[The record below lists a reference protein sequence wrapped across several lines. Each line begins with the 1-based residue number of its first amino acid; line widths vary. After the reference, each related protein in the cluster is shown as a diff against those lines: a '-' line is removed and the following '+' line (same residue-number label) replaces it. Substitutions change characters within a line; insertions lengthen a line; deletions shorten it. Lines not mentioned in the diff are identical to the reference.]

1 MKTNRA
7 LITAPL
13 LIALIFPVF
22 SAPTA
27 VAADCTKAC
36 LAVTVE
42 NGQIVV
48 SGQKGNGPKSTKVVK
63 KVVAV
68 KKAAPVKKVVPK
80 KPVIKP
86 VIPRAPSGVIATKK
100 AVVKKPAIKK
110 PVAKK
115 VVAKKATAP
124 TSIADRL
131 TKLLPT
137 GGVAYQ
143 PGFEPLVHVPV
154 VFWCDLPKV
163 FSTRFNIV
171 GEVVDVTLRPSF
183 TWSFGDG
190 SIMQSTDPGAPYPN
204 GSIQHTYLREG
215 TYLVT
220 MLATWGGTWSNQG
233 TIRAVSGQIKP
244 IRVATVKVVSAPTMF
259 VQ

>member
-1 MKTNRA
+1 MKKLKA

-13 LIALIFPVF
+13 LITLLFP
-22 SAPTA
+22 APTA

-63 KVVAV
+63 KVTAV
-68 KKAAPVKKVVPK
+68 KKVAPK
-80 KPVIKP
+80 KPVIKR
-86 VIPRAPSGVIATKK
+86 VVLKQPSAVVATRKP
-100 AVVKKPAIKK
+100 VVKKPV
-110 PVAKK
+110 VAKKK
-115 VVAKKATAP
+115 VVAKKAVAA

-143 PGFEPLVHVPV
+143 PAYEPLVHVPV
-154 VFWCDLPKV
+154 VFWCDLPKI
-163 FSTRFNIV
+163 FTTRFNIV

-183 TWSFGDG
+183 SWSFGDG
-190 SIMQSTDPGAPYPN
+190 SVMSSTDPGAPYPN
-204 GSIQHTYLREG
+204 GSIQHAYLKEG

-220 MLATWGGTWSNQG
+220 MLATWGGTWSNEG
-233 TIRAVSGQIKP
+233 TIRAVTGQIKTV
-244 IRVATVKVVSAPTMF
+244 RVATIKVVSAPTMF

>member
-1 MKTNRA
+1 MKTHRA

-13 LIALIFPVF
+13 LIALLFP
-22 SAPTA
+22 APTA
-27 VAADCTKAC
+27 VAADCTTAC
-36 LAVTVE
+36 LDVTVE

-63 KVVAV
+63 KVTAV
-68 KKAAPVKKVVPK
+68 KKVAPK
-80 KPVIKP
+80 KPVIKR
-86 VIPRAPSGVIATKK
+86 VVLKQPS
-100 AVVKKPAIKK
+100 AVVATRK
-110 PVAKK
+110 PVVAKKK
-115 VVAKKATAP
+115 VVAKKAVAA

-143 PGFEPLVHVPV
+143 PAFEPLVHVPV
-154 VFWCDLPKV
+154 VFWCDLPKI

-183 TWSFGDG
+183 SWSFGDG
-190 SIMQSTDPGAPYPN
+190 SVMSSTDPGAPYPN
-204 GSIQHTYLREG
+204 GSIQHAYLKEG

-233 TIRAVSGQIKP
+233 TIRAVTGQIKT

>member
-1 MKTNRA
+1 MKIHKA
-7 LITAPL
+7 FIAAPL
-13 LIALIFPVF
+13 LIAFLIP
-22 SAPTA
+22 APKSF
-27 VAADCTKAC
+27 AADCTKAC

-63 KVVAV
+63 KVTAV
-68 KKAAPVKKVVPK
+68 KKVAPK
-80 KPVIKP
+80 KPVIKRIVLKQPSAVVATRKP
-86 VIPRAPSGVIATKK
+86 VVKKKRVVTKK
-100 AVVKKPAIKK
+100 AVA
-110 PVAKK
+110 A
-115 VVAKKATAP
+115 

-137 GGVAYQ
+137 GGVAFQ
-143 PGFEPLVHVPV
+143 PAYEPLVHVPV
-154 VFWCDLPKV
+154 VFWCDLPKI
-163 FSTRFNIV
+163 FTTRFNIV

-183 TWSFGDG
+183 SWSFGDG
-190 SIMQSTDPGAPYPN
+190 SVMSSTDPGAPYPN
-204 GSIQHTYLREG
+204 GSIQHAYLKEG

-233 TIRAVSGQIKP
+233 TIRAVTGEIKT

>member
-1 MKTNRA
+1 MKKLKA

-13 LIALIFPVF
+13 LIALLFQ
-22 SAPTA
+22 APTA
-27 VAADCTKAC
+27 VAADCTTAC
-36 LAVTVE
+36 LEVRVE

-68 KKAAPVKKVVPK
+68 KKVVLK
-80 KPVIKP
+80 KPVFKRVVIKQ
-86 VIPRAPSGVIATKK
+86 PSAVVATRKP
-100 AVVKKPAIKK
+100 VVKKPV
-110 PVAKK
+110 VAKKK
-115 VVAKKATAP
+115 VVAKKAVAA

-137 GGVAYQ
+137 GGVAFQ
-143 PGFEPLVHVPV
+143 PAYEPLVHVPV
-154 VFWCDLPKV
+154 VFWCDLPKI

-183 TWSFGDG
+183 SWSFGDG
-190 SIMQSTDPGAPYPN
+190 SVMQSTDPGAPYPN
-204 GSIQHTYLREG
+204 GSIQHAYLKEG

-233 TIRAVSGQIKP
+233 TIRAVTGEIKT

>member
-1 MKTNRA
+1 MKTHRA

-13 LIALIFPVF
+13 LIALLFP
-22 SAPTA
+22 APTA
-27 VAADCTKAC
+27 VAADCTTAC
-36 LAVTVE
+36 LDVTVE

-63 KVVAV
+63 KVTAV
-68 KKAAPVKKVVPK
+68 KKVAPK
-80 KPVIKP
+80 KPVIKR
-86 VIPRAPSGVIATKK
+86 VVLKQPSAVVATRKP
-100 AVVKKPAIKK
+100 VVKKKR
-110 PVAKK
+110 
-115 VVAKKATAP
+115 VVAKKAVAA

-137 GGVAYQ
+137 GGVAFQ
-143 PGFEPLVHVPV
+143 PAFEPLVHVPV
-154 VFWCDLPKV
+154 VFWCDLPKI

-183 TWSFGDG
+183 SWSFGDG
-190 SIMQSTDPGAPYPN
+190 SVMSSTDPGAPYPN
-204 GSIQHTYLREG
+204 GSIQHAYLKEG

-233 TIRAVSGQIKP
+233 TIRAVTGQIKTV
-244 IRVATVKVVSAPTMF
+244 RVGTVKVVSAPTMF

>member
-68 KKAAPVKKVVPK
+68 KKVVPK
-80 KPVIKP
+80 KPVVKP
-86 VIPRAPSGVIATKK
+86 VVSKHPSTVVATRKP
-100 AVVKKPAIKK
+100 VVKKPAIKK

-115 VVAKKATAP
+115 VVAKKATAA

-233 TIRAVSGQIKP
+233 TIRAVSGQIKT

>member
-1 MKTNRA
+1 MKTNQA

-13 LIALIFPVF
+13 LIALLFP
-22 SAPTA
+22 APTA

-63 KVVAV
+63 KVTAV
-68 KKAAPVKKVVPK
+68 KKVAPK
-80 KPVIKP
+80 KPVIKRVVLKQPSAVVATRKP
-86 VIPRAPSGVIATKK
+86 VVKKKRVVTKK
-100 AVVKKPAIKK
+100 AVA
-110 PVAKK
+110 A
-115 VVAKKATAP
+115 

-137 GGVAYQ
+137 GGVAFQ
-143 PGFEPLVHVPV
+143 PAYEPLVHVPV
-154 VFWCDLPKV
+154 VFWCDLPKI

-183 TWSFGDG
+183 SWSFGDG
-190 SIMQSTDPGAPYPN
+190 SVMSSTDPGAPYPN
-204 GSIQHTYLREG
+204 GSIQHAYLKEG

-233 TIRAVSGQIKP
+233 TIRAVTGEIKT

>member
-1 MKTNRA
+1 MKKLKA

-13 LIALIFPVF
+13 LITLLFP
-22 SAPTA
+22 APTA
-27 VAADCTKAC
+27 VAADCTTAC
-36 LAVTVE
+36 LEVRVE

-68 KKAAPVKKVVPK
+68 KKVVLK
-80 KPVIKP
+80 KPVFKRVVIKQ
-86 VIPRAPSGVIATKK
+86 PSAVVATRKP
-100 AVVKKPAIKK
+100 VVKKPV
-110 PVAKK
+110 VAKKK
-115 VVAKKATAP
+115 VVAKKAVAA

-137 GGVAYQ
+137 GGVAFQ
-143 PGFEPLVHVPV
+143 PAYEPLVHVPV
-154 VFWCDLPKV
+154 VFWCDLPKI

-183 TWSFGDG
+183 SWSFGDG
-190 SIMQSTDPGAPYPN
+190 SVMQSTDPGAPYPN
-204 GSIQHTYLREG
+204 GSIQHAYLKEG

-220 MLATWGGTWSNQG
+220 MLATWGGTWSNEG
-233 TIRAVSGQIKP
+233 TIRAVTGQIKTV
-244 IRVATVKVVSAPTMF
+244 RVATIKVVSAPTMF

>member
-1 MKTNRA
+1 MKKLKA

-13 LIALIFPVF
+13 LIALLFP
-22 SAPTA
+22 APTA

-63 KVVAV
+63 KVTAV
-68 KKAAPVKKVVPK
+68 KKVAPK
-80 KPVIKP
+80 KPVIKR
-86 VIPRAPSGVIATKK
+86 VVLKQPS
-100 AVVKKPAIKK
+100 AVVAKRK
-110 PVAKK
+110 PVVKRKK
-115 VVAKKATAP
+115 VVAKKAVAA

-137 GGVAYQ
+137 GGVAFQ
-143 PGFEPLVHVPV
+143 PAYEPLVHVPV
-154 VFWCDLPKV
+154 VFWCDLPKI
-163 FSTRFNIV
+163 FTTRFNIV

-183 TWSFGDG
+183 SWSFGDG
-190 SIMQSTDPGAPYPN
+190 SVMSSTDPGAPYPN
-204 GSIQHTYLREG
+204 GSIQHAYLKEG

-233 TIRAVSGQIKP
+233 TIRAVTGEIKTV
-244 IRVATVKVVSAPTMF
+244 RVATVKVVSAPTMF

>member
-1 MKTNRA
+1 MKINKA
-7 LITAPL
+7 LIAGLISPL
-13 LIALIFPVF
+13 LIAHLFP
-22 SAPTA
+22 APKSF
-27 VAADCTKAC
+27 AADCTKAC
-36 LAVTVE
+36 LAVAVE

-63 KVVAV
+63 VVKQVTPA
-68 KKAAPVKKVVPK
+68 KKVVPK
-80 KPVIKP
+80 KPVVKRVVLKQPSAVVTKRKP
-86 VIPRAPSGVIATKK
+86 VVKRKKSTTKK
-100 AVVKKPAIKK
+100 AVAS
-110 PVAKK
+110 
-115 VVAKKATAP
+115 

-143 PGFEPLVHVPV
+143 PAFEPLVHVPV
-154 VFWCDLPKV
+154 VFWCDLPKI
-163 FSTRFNIV
+163 FTTRFNIV

-183 TWSFGDG
+183 SWSFGDG
-190 SIMQSTDPGAPYPN
+190 SVMSSTDPGAPYPN
-204 GSIQHTYLREG
+204 GSIQHAYLKEG

-233 TIRAVSGQIKP
+233 TIRAVTGEIKT

>member
-1 MKTNRA
+1 MKKLKA

-13 LIALIFPVF
+13 LITLLFP
-22 SAPTA
+22 APTA
-27 VAADCTKAC
+27 VATDCTTAC
-36 LAVTVE
+36 LDVRVE

-68 KKAAPVKKVVPK
+68 KKVAPK
-80 KPVIKP
+80 KPVFKRVVIKQ
-86 VIPRAPSGVIATKK
+86 PSAVVATRKP
-100 AVVKKPAIKK
+100 VVKKPVVPK
-110 PVAKK
+110 KK
-115 VVAKKATAP
+115 VVAKKAVAA

-137 GGVAYQ
+137 GGVAFQ
-143 PGFEPLVHVPV
+143 PAYEPLVHVPV
-154 VFWCDLPKV
+154 VFWCDLPKI

-183 TWSFGDG
+183 SWSFGDG
-190 SIMQSTDPGAPYPN
+190 SVMQSTDPGAPYPN
-204 GSIQHTYLREG
+204 GSIQHAYLKEG

-233 TIRAVSGQIKP
+233 TIRAVTGEIKT

>member
-1 MKTNRA
+1 MKTNQA

-13 LIALIFPVF
+13 LIALLFP
-22 SAPTA
+22 APTA

-63 KVVAV
+63 KVTAV
-68 KKAAPVKKVVPK
+68 KKVAPK
-80 KPVIKP
+80 KPVIKRVVLKQPSAVVATRKP
-86 VIPRAPSGVIATKK
+86 VVKKKRVVTKK
-100 AVVKKPAIKK
+100 AVA
-110 PVAKK
+110 A
-115 VVAKKATAP
+115 

-137 GGVAYQ
+137 GGVAFQ
-143 PGFEPLVHVPV
+143 PAYEPLVHVPV
-154 VFWCDLPKV
+154 VFWCDLPKI

-183 TWSFGDG
+183 SWSFGDG
-190 SIMQSTDPGAPYPN
+190 SVMSSTDPGAPYPN
-204 GSIQHTYLREG
+204 GSIQHAYLKEG

-220 MLATWGGTWSNQG
+220 LLATWGGTWSNEG
-233 TIRAVSGQIKP
+233 TIRAVTGQIKTV
-244 IRVATVKVVSAPTMF
+244 RVATIKVVSAPTMF

>member
-1 MKTNRA
+1 MKKLKA

-13 LIALIFPVF
+13 LITLLFP
-22 SAPTA
+22 APTA
-27 VAADCTKAC
+27 VAADCTTAC
-36 LAVTVE
+36 LEVRVE

-68 KKAAPVKKVVPK
+68 KKVAPK
-80 KPVIKP
+80 KPVFKRVVIKQ
-86 VIPRAPSGVIATKK
+86 PSAVVATRKP
-100 AVVKKPAIKK
+100 VVKKPV
-110 PVAKK
+110 VAKKK
-115 VVAKKATAP
+115 VVAKKAVAA

-137 GGVAYQ
+137 GGVAFQ
-143 PGFEPLVHVPV
+143 PAYEPLVHVPV
-154 VFWCDLPKV
+154 VFWCDLPKI

-183 TWSFGDG
+183 SWSFGDG
-190 SIMQSTDPGAPYPN
+190 SVMQSTDPGAPYPN
-204 GSIQHTYLREG
+204 GSIQHAYLKEG

-233 TIRAVSGQIKP
+233 TIRAVTGEIKT

>member
-1 MKTNRA
+1 MKTNSA

-13 LIALIFPVF
+13 LIALLFPA
-22 SAPTA
+22 STA

-68 KKAAPVKKVVPK
+68 KKVAPK
-80 KPVIKP
+80 KPVIKKI
-86 VIPRAPSGVIATKK
+86 VSKHPSTVVATRKP
-100 AVVKKPAIKK
+100 VVKKPAIKK
-110 PVAKK
+110 PVVKK
-115 VVAKKATAP
+115 VVAKKATAA

-143 PGFEPLVHVPV
+143 PGFEPLVNVPV
-154 VFWCDLPKV
+154 VFWCDLPKI

-204 GSIQHTYLREG
+204 GSIQHSYLKEG

-233 TIRAVSGQIKP
+233 TIRAVSGQIKT

>member
-1 MKTNRA
+1 MYKNPRKINKA
-7 LITAPL
+7 LIAAPL
-13 LIALIFPVF
+13 LIALIFP
-22 SAPTA
+22 APTA
-27 VAADCTKAC
+27 TAADCTKAC
-36 LAVTVE
+36 LDVSVE

-48 SGQKGNGPKSTKVVK
+48 SAQKGNGPKSSKVVK
-63 KVVAV
+63 KVTAV
-68 KKAAPVKKVVPK
+68 KKVAPK
-80 KPVIKP
+80 KPAIKRVIARP
-86 VIPRAPSGVIATKK
+86 PSGVIATRKPVARK
-100 AVVKKPAIKK
+100 PVVKK
-110 PVAKK
+110 KK
-115 VVAKKATAP
+115 VVAKKATAA

-143 PGFEPLVHVPV
+143 PAFEPLVHIPV
-154 VFWCDLPKV
+154 VFWCDLPKI

-190 SIMQSTDPGAPYPN
+190 SVMQSTDPGAPYPN
-204 GSIQHTYLREG
+204 GSIQHAYLKEG

-233 TIRAVSGQIKP
+233 TIRAVTGQIKT
-244 IRVATVKVVSAPTMF
+244 IRVATIKVVSAPTMF

>member
-1 MKTNRA
+1 MKTNSA
-7 LITAPL
+7 LITASL
-13 LIALIFPVF
+13 LIALLFPASTV
-22 SAPTA
+22 

-36 LAVTVE
+36 LDVTVE

-68 KKAAPVKKVVPK
+68 KKVVPK
-80 KPVIKP
+80 KPVVKP
-86 VIPRAPSGVIATKK
+86 IVAKHPSTVVATRKP
-100 AVVKKPAIKK
+100 VVKKPAIKK
-110 PVAKK
+110 PVVKK
-115 VVAKKATAP
+115 VVAKKATAA

-143 PGFEPLVHVPV
+143 PGFEPLINVPV
-154 VFWCDLPKV
+154 VFWCDLPKI

-183 TWSFGDG
+183 SWSFGDG

-204 GSIQHTYLREG
+204 GSIQHAYLKEG

-233 TIRAVSGQIKP
+233 TIRAVSGQIKT

>member
-1 MKTNRA
+1 MKTNQA

-13 LIALIFPVF
+13 LIALLFP
-22 SAPTA
+22 APTA

-63 KVVAV
+63 KVTAV
-68 KKAAPVKKVVPK
+68 KKVAPK
-80 KPVIKP
+80 KPVIKRVVLKQPSAVVATRKP
-86 VIPRAPSGVIATKK
+86 VVKKKRVVTKK
-100 AVVKKPAIKK
+100 AVA
-110 PVAKK
+110 A
-115 VVAKKATAP
+115 

-137 GGVAYQ
+137 GGVAVQ
-143 PGFEPLVHVPV
+143 PAYEPLVHVPV
-154 VFWCDLPKV
+154 VFWCDLPKI

-183 TWSFGDG
+183 SWSFGDG
-190 SIMQSTDPGAPYPN
+190 SVMQSTDPGAPYPN
-204 GSIQHTYLREG
+204 GSIQHAYLKEG

-233 TIRAVSGQIKP
+233 TIRAVTGEIKT

>member
-1 MKTNRA
+1 MKKLKA
-7 LITAPL
+7 LVTAPL
-13 LIALIFPVF
+13 LIALLFPV
-22 SAPTA
+22 PTA
-27 VAADCTKAC
+27 VAADCTTAC
-36 LAVTVE
+36 LEVRVE

-68 KKAAPVKKVVPK
+68 KKVAPK
-80 KPVIKP
+80 KPVVKRVVLKQPSAVVATRKP
-86 VIPRAPSGVIATKK
+86 
-100 AVVKKPAIKK
+100 VVKKPVVKK
-110 PVAKK
+110 KK
-115 VVAKKATAP
+115 VVAKKAVAA

-143 PGFEPLVHVPV
+143 PAFEPLVHVPV
-154 VFWCDLPKV
+154 VFWCDLPKI
-163 FSTRFNIV
+163 FTTRFNIV

-183 TWSFGDG
+183 SWSFGDG
-190 SIMQSTDPGAPYPN
+190 SVMSSTDPGAPYPN
-204 GSIQHTYLREG
+204 GSITHAYLKEG

-220 MLATWGGTWSNQG
+220 LLATWGGTWSNEG
-233 TIRAVSGQIKP
+233 TIRAVTGQIKTV
-244 IRVATVKVVSAPTMF
+244 RVATIKVVSAPTMF

>member
-1 MKTNRA
+1 MKTNQA

-13 LIALIFPVF
+13 LIALLFP
-22 SAPTA
+22 APTA

-63 KVVAV
+63 KVTAV
-68 KKAAPVKKVVPK
+68 KKVAPK
-80 KPVIKP
+80 KPVIKRVVLKQPSAVVATRKP
-86 VIPRAPSGVIATKK
+86 VVKKKRVVTKK
-100 AVVKKPAIKK
+100 AVA
-110 PVAKK
+110 A
-115 VVAKKATAP
+115 

-137 GGVAYQ
+137 GGVAFQ
-143 PGFEPLVHVPV
+143 PAYEPLVHVPV
-154 VFWCDLPKV
+154 VFWCDLPKI

-183 TWSFGDG
+183 SWSFGDG
-190 SIMQSTDPGAPYPN
+190 SVMQSTDPGAPYPN
-204 GSIQHTYLREG
+204 GSIQHAYLKEG

-233 TIRAVSGQIKP
+233 TIRAVTGEIKT

>member
-1 MKTNRA
+1 MKIHKA
-7 LITAPL
+7 LTAAPL
-13 LIALIFPVF
+13 LISLLFP
-22 SAPTA
+22 APTA
-27 VAADCTKAC
+27 VAADCTTAC
-36 LAVTVE
+36 LDVTVE

-68 KKAAPVKKVVPK
+68 KKVTPIKKVVPK
-80 KPVIKP
+80 KPVVKRVISKP
-86 VIPRAPSGVIATKK
+86 PSGVIATRKP
-100 AVVKKPAIKK
+100 VVKKPV
-110 PVAKK
+110 VAKKK
-115 VVAKKATAP
+115 VVAKKATAA

-143 PGFEPLVHVPV
+143 PAFEPLVHVPV
-154 VFWCDLPKV
+154 VFWCDLPKILT
-163 FSTRFNIV
+163 TRFNIV

-183 TWSFGDG
+183 SWSFGDG
-190 SIMQSTDPGAPYPN
+190 SVMQSTDPGAPYPN
-204 GSIQHTYLREG
+204 GSIQHAYLKEG

-220 MLATWGGTWSNQG
+220 LLATWGGTWSNQG
-233 TIRAVSGQIKP
+233 TIRAVTGQIKT

>member
-1 MKTNRA
+1 MKINKA
-7 LITAPL
+7 LIAGITAPL
-13 LIALIFPVF
+13 LIALLLP
-22 SAPTA
+22 APAIGA
-27 VAADCTKAC
+27 VDCTKAC

-48 SGQKGNGPKSTKVVK
+48 SGQKGNGPKSTKIVKVVKVVK
-63 KVVAV
+63 K
-68 KKAAPVKKVVPK
+68 APIKKVAPK
-80 KPVIKP
+80 KPVVKR
-86 VIPRAPSGVIATKK
+86 VVLKQPSTVVAKRKLVVKKKKAVTKK
-100 AVVKKPAIKK
+100 A
-110 PVAKK
+110 
-115 VVAKKATAP
+115 TTS

-131 TKLLPT
+131 TKILPT

-143 PGFEPLVHVPV
+143 PAFEPLVHVPV
-154 VFWCDLPKV
+154 VFWCDLPKI

-183 TWSFGDG
+183 SWSFGDG
-190 SIMQSTDPGAPYPN
+190 SVMQSTDPGAPYPN
-204 GSIQHTYLREG
+204 GSISHAYLKEG

-220 MLATWGGTWSNQG
+220 LLATWGGTWSNQG
-233 TIRAVSGQIKP
+233 SIRAVTGEIKT

>member
-1 MKTNRA
+1 MKKLKA
-7 LITAPL
+7 LVTAPL
-13 LIALIFPVF
+13 LIALLFP
-22 SAPTA
+22 APTA
-27 VAADCTKAC
+27 VAADCTTAC
-36 LAVTVE
+36 LEVRVE

-68 KKAAPVKKVVPK
+68 KKVAPK
-80 KPVIKP
+80 KPVVKRVVLKQPSAVVATRKP
-86 VIPRAPSGVIATKK
+86 
-100 AVVKKPAIKK
+100 VVKKPVVKK
-110 PVAKK
+110 KK
-115 VVAKKATAP
+115 VVAKKAVAA

-143 PGFEPLVHVPV
+143 PAFVPLVHVPV
-154 VFWCDLPKV
+154 VFWCDLPKI
-163 FSTRFNIV
+163 FTTRFNIV

-183 TWSFGDG
+183 SWSFGDG
-190 SIMQSTDPGAPYPN
+190 SVMSSTDPGAPYPN
-204 GSIQHTYLREG
+204 GSITHAYLKEG

-220 MLATWGGTWSNQG
+220 LLATWGGTWSNEG
-233 TIRAVSGQIKP
+233 TIRAVTGQIKTV
-244 IRVATVKVVSAPTMF
+244 RVATIKVVSAPTMF

>member
-13 LIALIFPVF
+13 LIALLFPA
-22 SAPTA
+22 STA

-68 KKAAPVKKVVPK
+68 KKVAPK
-80 KPVIKP
+80 KPVIKKI
-86 VIPRAPSGVIATKK
+86 VSKHPSTVVATRKP
-100 AVVKKPAIKK
+100 VVKKPAVKK
-110 PVAKK
+110 PVVAKKK
-115 VVAKKATAP
+115 VVAKKATAA

-143 PGFEPLVHVPV
+143 PGFEPLVNVPV
-154 VFWCDLPKV
+154 VFWCDLPKI

-183 TWSFGDG
+183 SWSFGDG

-204 GSIQHTYLREG
+204 GSIQHAYLKEG

-233 TIRAVSGQIKP
+233 TIRAVSGQIKT

>member
-1 MKTNRA
+1 MKINKGLIA
-7 LITAPL
+7 GITAPL
-13 LIALIFPVF
+13 LIAFLIP
-22 SAPTA
+22 APKA
-27 VAADCTKAC
+27 LAADCTKAC

-48 SGQKGNGPKSTKVVK
+48 SGQKGNGPKSKKVVK
-63 KVVAV
+63 KVTAV
-68 KKAAPVKKVVPK
+68 KKAAPKKPVVKRVIPK
-80 KPVIKP
+80 KPSAVVATRKP
-86 VIPRAPSGVIATKK
+86 V
-100 AVVKKPAIKK
+100 VKR
-110 PVAKK
+110 KK
-115 VVAKKATAP
+115 VVAKKATAA

-154 VFWCDLPKV
+154 IFWCDLPKV

-183 TWSFGDG
+183 SWTFGDG

-204 GSIQHTYLREG
+204 GSIQHSYLKEG

-220 MLATWGGTWSNQG
+220 LLATWGGTWSNQG
-233 TIRAVSGQIKP
+233 TIRAVTGEIKT

>member
-1 MKTNRA
+1 MKTNQA

-13 LIALIFPVF
+13 LIALLFP
-22 SAPTA
+22 APTA

-63 KVVAV
+63 KVTAV
-68 KKAAPVKKVVPK
+68 KKVAPK
-80 KPVIKP
+80 KPVIKRIVLKQPSAVVATRKP
-86 VIPRAPSGVIATKK
+86 VVKKKRVVTKK
-100 AVVKKPAIKK
+100 AVA
-110 PVAKK
+110 A
-115 VVAKKATAP
+115 

-137 GGVAYQ
+137 GGVAFQ
-143 PGFEPLVHVPV
+143 PAYEPLVHVPV
-154 VFWCDLPKV
+154 VFWCDLPKI

-183 TWSFGDG
+183 SWSFGDG
-190 SIMQSTDPGAPYPN
+190 SVMQSTDPGAPYPN
-204 GSIQHTYLREG
+204 GSIQHAYLKEG

-233 TIRAVSGQIKP
+233 TIRAVTGEIKT

>member
-1 MKTNRA
+1 MKISKA
-7 LITAPL
+7 LIAGITAPL
-13 LIALIFPVF
+13 LIAFLVP
-22 SAPTA
+22 APKTW
-27 VAADCTKAC
+27 AADCTKAC

-48 SGQKGNGPKSTKVVK
+48 SGQKGNGPKSTKVVQ
-63 KVVAV
+63 KVTAV
-68 KKAAPVKKVVPK
+68 KKVAPK
-80 KPVIKP
+80 KPVVKRVVLKQP
-86 VIPRAPSGVIATKK
+86 SAVTTPRKLVVRKK
-100 AVVKKPAIKK
+100 R
-110 PVAKK
+110 
-115 VVAKKATAP
+115 VVAKKATAA

-143 PGFEPLVHVPV
+143 PAFEPLVHVPV
-154 VFWCDLPKV
+154 VFWCDLPKI

-183 TWSFGDG
+183 SWSFGDG
-190 SIMQSTDPGAPYPN
+190 SVMTSTDPGAPYPA
-204 GSIQHTYLREG
+204 GSIQHAYLKEG

-233 TIRAVSGQIKP
+233 TIRAVTGEIKT

>member
-1 MKTNRA
+1 MKTNKA
-7 LITAPL
+7 LIAGLAAPL
-13 LIALIFPVF
+13 LIAFLIP
-22 SAPTA
+22 APKSF
-27 VAADCTKAC
+27 AADCTKAC

-63 KVVAV
+63 KVTAV
-68 KKAAPVKKVVPK
+68 KKVAPK
-80 KPVIKP
+80 KPVVKRVVLKQPSTVVAKRKP
-86 VIPRAPSGVIATKK
+86 VIKR
-100 AVVKKPAIKK
+100 
-110 PVAKK
+110 KK
-115 VVAKKATAP
+115 VVAKKATAA

-143 PGFEPLVHVPV
+143 PAFEPLVHVPV
-154 VFWCDLPKV
+154 VFWCDLPKI

-183 TWSFGDG
+183 SWSFGDG
-190 SIMQSTDPGAPYPN
+190 SVMSSNDPGAPYPN
-204 GSIQHTYLREG
+204 GSIQHAYLKEG

-233 TIRAVSGQIKP
+233 TIRAVTGEIKT

>member
-1 MKTNRA
+1 MKTNQA

-13 LIALIFPVF
+13 LIALLFP
-22 SAPTA
+22 APTA

-63 KVVAV
+63 KVTAV
-68 KKAAPVKKVVPK
+68 KKVAPK
-80 KPVIKP
+80 KPVIKR
-86 VIPRAPSGVIATKK
+86 VVLKQPSAVVATRKP
-100 AVVKKPAIKK
+100 VVKKPV
-110 PVAKK
+110 VAKKK
-115 VVAKKATAP
+115 VVAKKAVAA

-143 PGFEPLVHVPV
+143 PAYEPLVHVPV
-154 VFWCDLPKV
+154 VFWCDLPKI
-163 FSTRFNIV
+163 FTTRFNIV

-183 TWSFGDG
+183 SWSFGDG
-190 SIMQSTDPGAPYPN
+190 SVMSSTDPGAPYPN
-204 GSIQHTYLREG
+204 GSIQHAYLKEG

-220 MLATWGGTWSNQG
+220 MLATWGGTWSNEG
-233 TIRAVSGQIKP
+233 TIRAVTGQIKTV
-244 IRVATVKVVSAPTMF
+244 RVATVKVVSAPTMF

>member
-1 MKTNRA
+1 M
-7 LITAPL
+7 TAPL
-13 LIALIFPVF
+13 LIALLFPA
-22 SAPTA
+22 STA

-48 SGQKGNGPKSTKVVK
+48 SGQKGNGPKSTKVTKVVK

-68 KKAAPVKKVVPK
+68 KKIVPK
-80 KPVIKP
+80 KPVIKK
-86 VIPRAPSGVIATKK
+86 VISKPPSAILATRQP
-100 AVVKKPAIKK
+100 VVKKPAVKK
-110 PVAKK
+110 PVVVKKK
-115 VVAKKATAP
+115 VVAKKATVA

-143 PGFEPLVHVPV
+143 PGFEPLVNVPV
-154 VFWCDLPKV
+154 VFWCDLPKI
-163 FSTRFNIV
+163 FTTRFNIV

-204 GSIQHTYLREG
+204 GSIQHAYLKEG

-233 TIRAVSGQIKP
+233 TIRAVSGQIKT

>member
-1 MKTNRA
+1 MKTNQA

-13 LIALIFPVF
+13 LIALLFP
-22 SAPTA
+22 APTA

-63 KVVAV
+63 KVTAV
-68 KKAAPVKKVVPK
+68 KKVAPK
-80 KPVIKP
+80 KPVIKRIVLKQPSAVVATRKP
-86 VIPRAPSGVIATKK
+86 VVKKKRVVTKK
-100 AVVKKPAIKK
+100 AVA
-110 PVAKK
+110 A
-115 VVAKKATAP
+115 

-143 PGFEPLVHVPV
+143 PAYEPLVHVPV
-154 VFWCDLPKV
+154 VFWCDLPKI
-163 FSTRFNIV
+163 FTTRFNIV

-183 TWSFGDG
+183 SWSFGDG
-190 SIMQSTDPGAPYPN
+190 SVMSSTDPGAPYPN
-204 GSIQHTYLREG
+204 GSIQHAYLKEG

-233 TIRAVSGQIKP
+233 TIRAVTGQIKT

>member
-1 MKTNRA
+1 MKKLKA

-13 LIALIFPVF
+13 LITLLFP
-22 SAPTA
+22 APTA
-27 VAADCTKAC
+27 AAADCTTAC
-36 LAVTVE
+36 LEVRVE

-63 KVVAV
+63 KVTAV
-68 KKAAPVKKVVPK
+68 KKVAPK
-80 KPVIKP
+80 KPVIKRVVLKQPSAVVATRKP
-86 VIPRAPSGVIATKK
+86 VVKKKRVVTKK
-100 AVVKKPAIKK
+100 AVA
-110 PVAKK
+110 A
-115 VVAKKATAP
+115 

-143 PGFEPLVHVPV
+143 PAYEPLVHVPV
-154 VFWCDLPKV
+154 VFWCDLPKI
-163 FSTRFNIV
+163 FTTRFNIV

-183 TWSFGDG
+183 SWSFGDG
-190 SIMQSTDPGAPYPN
+190 SVMSSTDPGAPYPN
-204 GSIQHTYLREG
+204 GSIQHAYLKEG

-220 MLATWGGTWSNQG
+220 MLATWGGTWSNEG
-233 TIRAVSGQIKP
+233 TIRAVTGQIKTV
-244 IRVATVKVVSAPTMF
+244 RVATIKVVSAPTMF

>member
-1 MKTNRA
+1 MKTHRA

-13 LIALIFPVF
+13 LIALLFP
-22 SAPTA
+22 APTA
-27 VAADCTKAC
+27 VAADCTTAC
-36 LAVTVE
+36 LDVTVE

-63 KVVAV
+63 KVTAV
-68 KKAAPVKKVVPK
+68 KKVAPK
-80 KPVIKP
+80 KPVIKR
-86 VIPRAPSGVIATKK
+86 VVLKQPSAVVATRKP
-100 AVVKKPAIKK
+100 VVKKKR
-110 PVAKK
+110 
-115 VVAKKATAP
+115 VVAKKAVAA

-137 GGVAYQ
+137 GGVAFQ
-143 PGFEPLVHVPV
+143 PAFEPLVHVPV

-183 TWSFGDG
+183 SWSFGDG
-190 SIMQSTDPGAPYPN
+190 SVMSSTDPGAPYPN
-204 GSIQHTYLREG
+204 GSIQHAYLKEG

-233 TIRAVSGQIKP
+233 TIRAVTGQIKTV
-244 IRVATVKVVSAPTMF
+244 RVATVKVVSAPTMF

>member
-1 MKTNRA
+1 MKTHRA

-13 LIALIFPVF
+13 LIALLFP
-22 SAPTA
+22 APTA
-27 VAADCTKAC
+27 VAADCTTAC
-36 LAVTVE
+36 LDVTVE

-63 KVVAV
+63 KVTAV
-68 KKAAPVKKVVPK
+68 KKVAPK
-80 KPVIKP
+80 KPVIKR
-86 VIPRAPSGVIATKK
+86 VVLKQPSAVVATRKP
-100 AVVKKPAIKK
+100 VVKKKR
-110 PVAKK
+110 
-115 VVAKKATAP
+115 VVAKKSVAA

-137 GGVAYQ
+137 GGVAFQ
-143 PGFEPLVHVPV
+143 PAFEPLVHVPV
-154 VFWCDLPKV
+154 VFWCDLPKI

-183 TWSFGDG
+183 SWSFGDG
-190 SIMQSTDPGAPYPN
+190 SVMSSTDPGAPYPN
-204 GSIQHTYLREG
+204 GSIQHAYLKEG

-233 TIRAVSGQIKP
+233 TIRAVTGQIKTV
-244 IRVATVKVVSAPTMF
+244 RVATVKVVSAPTMF

>member
-1 MKTNRA
+1 MKKLKA

-13 LIALIFPVF
+13 LITLLFP
-22 SAPTA
+22 APTA
-27 VAADCTKAC
+27 VAADCTTAC
-36 LAVTVE
+36 LEVRVE

-63 KVVAV
+63 KVTAV
-68 KKAAPVKKVVPK
+68 KKVAPK
-80 KPVIKP
+80 KPVIKRI
-86 VIPRAPSGVIATKK
+86 VLKQPSAVVATRKP
-100 AVVKKPAIKK
+100 VVKKPV
-110 PVAKK
+110 VAKKK
-115 VVAKKATAP
+115 VVAKKAVAA

-143 PGFEPLVHVPV
+143 PAYEPLVHVPV
-154 VFWCDLPKV
+154 VFWCDLPKI
-163 FSTRFNIV
+163 FTTRFNIV

-183 TWSFGDG
+183 SWSFGDG
-190 SIMQSTDPGAPYPN
+190 SVMSSTDPGAPYPN
-204 GSIQHTYLREG
+204 GSIQHAYLKEG

-220 MLATWGGTWSNQG
+220 MLATWGGTWSNEG
-233 TIRAVSGQIKP
+233 TIRAVTGQIKTV
-244 IRVATVKVVSAPTMF
+244 RVATIKVVSAPTMF

>member
-1 MKTNRA
+1 MKTHRA

-13 LIALIFPVF
+13 LIALLFP
-22 SAPTA
+22 APTA
-27 VAADCTKAC
+27 VAADCTTAC
-36 LAVTVE
+36 LDVTVE

-63 KVVAV
+63 KVTAV
-68 KKAAPVKKVVPK
+68 KKVAPK
-80 KPVIKP
+80 KPVIKR
-86 VIPRAPSGVIATKK
+86 VVLKQPSAVVATRKP
-100 AVVKKPAIKK
+100 VVKKKR
-110 PVAKK
+110 
-115 VVAKKATAP
+115 VVAKKAVAA

-137 GGVAYQ
+137 GGVAFQ
-143 PGFEPLVHVPV
+143 PAFEPLVHVPV
-154 VFWCDLPKV
+154 VFWCDLPKI

-183 TWSFGDG
+183 SWSFGDG
-190 SIMQSTDPGAPYPN
+190 SVMSSTDPGAPYPN
-204 GSIQHTYLREG
+204 GSIQHAYLKEG

-233 TIRAVSGQIKP
+233 TIRAVTGQIKTV
-244 IRVATVKVVSAPTMF
+244 RVATVKVVSAPTMF

>member
-1 MKTNRA
+1 MKTHRA

-13 LIALIFPVF
+13 LIALLFP
-22 SAPTA
+22 APTA
-27 VAADCTKAC
+27 VAADCTTAC
-36 LAVTVE
+36 LDVTVE

-63 KVVAV
+63 KVTAV
-68 KKAAPVKKVVPK
+68 KKVAPK
-80 KPVIKP
+80 KPVIKR
-86 VIPRAPSGVIATKK
+86 VVLKQPSAVVATRKP
-100 AVVKKPAIKK
+100 VVKKPV
-110 PVAKK
+110 VAKKK
-115 VVAKKATAP
+115 VVAKKAVAA

-137 GGVAYQ
+137 GGVAFQ
-143 PGFEPLVHVPV
+143 PAFEPLVHVPV
-154 VFWCDLPKV
+154 VFWCDLPKI

-183 TWSFGDG
+183 SWSFGDG
-190 SIMQSTDPGAPYPN
+190 SVMSSTDPGAPYPN
-204 GSIQHTYLREG
+204 GSIQHAYLKEG

-233 TIRAVSGQIKP
+233 TIRAVTGEIKT

>member
-1 MKTNRA
+1 VQKV
-7 LITAPL
+7 TA
-13 LIALIFPVF
+13 
-22 SAPTA
+22 
-27 VAADCTKAC
+27 
-36 LAVTVE
+36 
-42 NGQIVV
+42 
-48 SGQKGNGPKSTKVVK
+48 VK
-63 KVVAV
+63 KVA
-68 KKAAPVKKVVPK
+68 PK
-80 KPVIKP
+80 KPVVKRVVLKQP
-86 VIPRAPSGVIATKK
+86 SAVTTPRKLVVRKK
-100 AVVKKPAIKK
+100 R
-110 PVAKK
+110 
-115 VVAKKATAP
+115 VVAKKATAA

-143 PGFEPLVHVPV
+143 PAFEPLVHVPV
-154 VFWCDLPKV
+154 VFWCDLPKI

-183 TWSFGDG
+183 SWSFGDG
-190 SIMQSTDPGAPYPN
+190 SVMTSTDPGAPYPA
-204 GSIQHTYLREG
+204 GSIQHAYLKEG

-233 TIRAVSGQIKP
+233 TIRAVTGEIKT

>member
-1 MKTNRA
+1 MKINKGLIA
-7 LITAPL
+7 GITAPL
-13 LIALIFPVF
+13 LIAFLIP
-22 SAPTA
+22 APKTW
-27 VAADCTKAC
+27 AADCTKAC
-36 LAVTVE
+36 LAVNVE

-48 SGQKGNGPKSTKVVK
+48 SGQKGNGPKSKKVVK
-63 KVVAV
+63 KVTAV
-68 KKAAPVKKVVPK
+68 KKATPK
-80 KPVIKP
+80 KPVVKRVVLKQPSAVVATRKP
-86 VIPRAPSGVIATKK
+86 
-100 AVVKKPAIKK
+100 VVKK
-110 PVAKK
+110 KK
-115 VVAKKATAP
+115 VVAKKATAA

-154 VFWCDLPKV
+154 IFWCDLPKV

-183 TWSFGDG
+183 SWSFGDG

-204 GSIQHTYLREG
+204 GSIQHAYLKEG

-220 MLATWGGTWSNQG
+220 LLATWGGTWSNQG
-233 TIRAVSGQIKP
+233 TIRAVTGEIKTN
-244 IRVATVKVVSAPTMF
+244 RVATVKVVSAPTMF

>member
-1 MKTNRA
+1 MKKLKA

-13 LIALIFPVF
+13 LIALLFP
-22 SAPTA
+22 APTA

-63 KVVAV
+63 KVTAV
-68 KKAAPVKKVVPK
+68 KKVAPK
-80 KPVIKP
+80 KPVIKR
-86 VIPRAPSGVIATKK
+86 VVLKQPS
-100 AVVKKPAIKK
+100 AVVAKRK
-110 PVAKK
+110 PVVKRKK
-115 VVAKKATAP
+115 VVAKKAVAA

-137 GGVAYQ
+137 GGVAFQ
-143 PGFEPLVHVPV
+143 PAYEPLVHVPV
-154 VFWCDLPKV
+154 VFWCDLPKI
-163 FSTRFNIV
+163 FTTRFNIV

-183 TWSFGDG
+183 SWSFGDG
-190 SIMQSTDPGAPYPN
+190 SVMSSTDPGAPYPN
-204 GSIQHTYLREG
+204 GSITHAYLKEG

-220 MLATWGGTWSNQG
+220 LLATWGGTWSNQG
-233 TIRAVSGQIKP
+233 SIRAVTGQIKT